1 MNKGG
6 DKPKKK
12 FVISHS
18 TYDDLPKKH
27 WVDEKWM
34 NRESQKIKQ
43 QNVVISHY
51 MMDDDDLLQ
60 RSVGWLKNGWTERAY
75 IKPKKNCDFMV
86 MNY

>member
-1 MNKGG
+1 VDEKWMNKGG

-34 NRESQKIKQ
+34 NREP
-43 QNVVISHY
+43 
-51 MMDDDDLLQ
+51 
-60 RSVGWLKNGWTERAY
+60 KNKTTKCCNFTLHDG
-75 IKPKKNCDFMV
+75 
-86 MNY
+86 